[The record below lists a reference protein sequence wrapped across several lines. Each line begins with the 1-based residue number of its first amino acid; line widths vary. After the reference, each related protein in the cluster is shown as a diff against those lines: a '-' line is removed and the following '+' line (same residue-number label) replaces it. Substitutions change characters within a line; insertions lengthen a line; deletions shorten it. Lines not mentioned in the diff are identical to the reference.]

1 VYRNDTWKLAEATV
15 IPMEQNLPISFR
27 YIDDN
32 SYKYQP
38 STNPGYKAFITSP
51 MNIMADMTAA
61 MAEQSFHSGGVQ
73 EITPLTPVQMSWWKT
88 FKLVYSSPV
97 WYSFSPVS
105 SPFYDTLE
113 FSRLSSPCAASLAR
127 DFIHPAFV
135 ADAVKR
141 FWIHRQ
147 R

>member
-1 VYRNDTWKLAEATV
+1 
-15 IPMEQNLPISFR
+15 
-27 YIDDN
+27 
-32 SYKYQP
+32 
-38 STNPGYKAFITSP
+38 

-135 ADAVKR
+135 ADAVKG
-141 FWIHRQ
+141 FWINRQ
-147 R
+147 RSHVIERRVRHLAYGYDDSSHLYSFRCNLFSFSAVAGFLTLSRLHLHA

>member
-105 SPFYDTLE
+105 SPFSILWNFRAYLRHVLQASPATS
-113 FSRLSSPCAASLAR
+113 FIPRSSPT
-127 DFIHPAFV
+127 P
-135 ADAVKR
+135 
-141 FWIHRQ
+141 
-147 R
+147 